1 MNGTLELATII
12 EAVTD
17 KTLDYALLLAAIGT
31 LSMAIVELLKGIT
44 RFRCRFHRRMLARW
58 MIDFNCRRELM
69 VLAAGGEQN
78 ANVLFDQPTERMMG
92 QIQAAANMALD
103 YPDRYPHTYKFFS
116 QEDLQMMSLQPG
128 GLPRDSELWERFATG
143 MAHSGQ
149 RAIEAQQESES
160 RAAQQARVRIG
171 NLIARRLDMF
181 QNSMLY
187 LWARINQVLSIA
199 VGSGLSAYVLLTATR
214 SESTNDFIVLVLMSF
229 TAGMLAPFAK
239 DVVSAIGGLR
249 AKA

>member
-1 MNGTLELATII
+1 MSGTSEVATII
-12 EAVTD
+12 EAITNR
-17 KTLDYALLLAAIGT
+17 TLDYALLLAAIGT
-31 LSMAIVELLKGIT
+31 LSMAFTELIKGVT
-44 RFRCRFHRRMLARW
+44 SFRCRFHRREFARW

-128 GLPRDSELWERFATG
+128 GLPRDSELWERFATS
-143 MAHSGQ
+143 MAHGGP

-160 RAAQQARVRIG
+160 RTAQQARVRIG

-181 QNSMLY
+181 QNRTLY
-187 LWARINQVLSIA
+187 RWERINQIFSIV
-199 VGSGLSAYVLLTATR
+199 VGSGLSAYALLSVTR
-214 SESTNDFIVLVLMSF
+214 SESANDFIVLVLMSF

>member
-1 MNGTLELATII
+1 MSDTSEVATII
-12 EAVTD
+12 EALINR
-17 KTLDYALLLAAIGT
+17 TLDYALLLAAIGT
-31 LSMAIVELLKGIT
+31 LSMAFTELIKGLT
-44 RFRCRFHRRMLARW
+44 LFRCRFHRRELARW
-58 MIDFNCRRELM
+58 MIDVNCRRELM

-116 QEDLQMMSLQPG
+116 QEDLQMLSLQSG
-128 GLPRDSELWERFATG
+128 GLPRDSELWEGFAKSK
-143 MAHSGQ
+143 AHSGTK
-149 RAIEAQQESES
+149 ANEAQQESES
-160 RAAQQARVRIG
+160 RAAQQAHVRIG

-181 QNSMLY
+181 QNRTLY
-187 LWARINQVLSIA
+187 RWERINQVFSIA
-199 VGSGLSAYVLLTATR
+199 VGASLSAYALLSTTR
-214 SESTNDFIVLVLMSF
+214 SESANDFIVLVLMSF